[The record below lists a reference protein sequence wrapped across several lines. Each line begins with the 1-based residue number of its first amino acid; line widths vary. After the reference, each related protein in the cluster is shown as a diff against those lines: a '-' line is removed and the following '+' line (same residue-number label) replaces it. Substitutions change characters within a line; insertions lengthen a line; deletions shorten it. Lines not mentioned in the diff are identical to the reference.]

1 MGGLNIRQQR
11 LKDAALAKIKE
22 RQATM
27 KKHRHIC
34 HIEREK
40 YKEERDGQDEK
51 YKQAAIDFKTLM
63 NELEQLNTVQQK
75 REAIERF
82 VSKHGT
88 IKLYVD
94 MAFQADKILQKFKN
108 QPGPVY

>member
-1 MGGLNIRQQR
+1 MEVDTCKSKGSTKVSKYNHAR
-11 LKDAALAKIKE
+11 LKEAL
-22 RQATM
+22 QHHM
-27 KKHRHIC
+27 
-34 HIEREK
+34 IEREK

-94 MAFQADKILQKFKN
+94 MDFQADKILQKFKN